1 MKYIALLRGINVSGQ
16 KRIMMDAL
24 TKMFVELNLDNV
36 QTYLQSGNVVFQ
48 TNETDFKKLE
58 YQLSSRIE
66 ENFGI
71 NVPVLVLSADTLKS
85 IVESNPFEKSKE
97 DLFIYVTFLYDIPNR
112 IDKQNIEGRKSAN
125 EEIAFFERTIY
136 LYCPNGYGRTKL
148 NNNFLENFLK
158 VRATTRNWKTVNEL
172 LRIASL

>member
-16 KRIMMDAL
+16 KRIKMDAL
-24 TKMFVELNLDNV
+24 TKVFVELNLNNV

-48 TNETDFKKLE
+48 ASETDLKKLE
-58 YQLSSRIE
+58 YQLSSCIE

-85 IVESNPFEKSKE
+85 IVENNPFEKSKE
-97 DLFIYVTFLYDIPNR
+97 GLFIYITFLYDTPNR
-112 IDKQNIEGRKSAN
+112 IDKQNIESRKSAN
-125 EEIAFFERTIY
+125 EEIVFFERTIY

-158 VRATTRNWKTVNEL
+158 VKATTRNWKTVNEL

>member
-16 KRIMMDAL
+16 RRITMDAL
-24 TKMFVELNLDNV
+24 TKMFVELNLNNV

-48 TNETDFKKLE
+48 ANETDSKKLE
-58 YQLSSRIE
+58 HRISFSIK

-71 NVPVLVLSADTLKS
+71 DVPVLVLSADTLKS
-85 IVESNPFEKSKE
+85 ILENCPFEKSKE
-97 DLFIYVTFLYDIPNR
+97 AMLYITFLYDTPNS
-112 IDKQNIEGRKSAN
+112 IDKQSIECRKSAN
-125 EEIAFFERTIY
+125 EEIVFFEKAIY

-158 VRATTRNWKTVNEL
+158 VKATTRNWKTVNEL
-172 LRIASL
+172 LRIAS